1 MKLFQR
7 QHLIIMSAAVVGG
20 LGVGGYQIA
29 QERGGLDTVG
39 IIALVVSALMI
50 GGVLALVVRHGNKS
64 E

>member
-1 MKLFQR
+1 
-7 QHLIIMSAAVVGG
+7 MSAAVVTG